1 MMDLKIEWQLGGEF
15 ETWQRRKWRGKIGE
29 WKSQKYGSAVKSGD
43 DRQRYGMENSEY
55 WQRWKPNFMSLNKCN
70 KLKVNSGGRRNIWK
84 YGNTGKT
91 GFTGIERE

>member
-1 MMDLKIEWQLGGEF
+1 MNGSWEENSKHGNVANGE
-15 ETWQRRKWRGKIGE
+15 EKSGE

-43 DRQRYGMENSEY
+43 DRQRYGMENLEY